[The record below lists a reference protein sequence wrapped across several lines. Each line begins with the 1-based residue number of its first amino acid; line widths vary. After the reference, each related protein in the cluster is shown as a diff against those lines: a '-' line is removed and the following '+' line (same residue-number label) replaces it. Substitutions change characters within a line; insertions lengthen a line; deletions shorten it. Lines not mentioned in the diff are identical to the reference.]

1 MLKIM
6 VKYNCSAGRFIS
18 CAACE
23 KSGSEMSGYI
33 DIIQILYE
41 CFIVLLT
48 GVFVLTFYIVKSA
61 LYALKK

>member
-1 MLKIM
+1 M

-23 KSGSEMSGYI
+23 KADRKCQVI

-61 LYALKK
+61 LICTQKIKR